1 MCIPKQTVSQG
12 QNRAGD
18 PEAADAWWVL
28 ENLGSWRLWVLFQAI
43 NTQSRGSNVFGESDF
58 SSARGLPAV
67 AIALVAK
74 MGFCFSI
81 PVWPY
86 TSHDSWTQQ
95 KTASL
100 SNSFGDRFEPLLVS
114 CAC

>member
-1 MCIPKQTVSQG
+1 MVGSGEPWELEVMGPIPGHKNPIQG
-12 QNRAGD
+12 EQCF
-18 PEAADAWWVL
+18 E
-28 ENLGSWRLWVLFQAI
+28 
-43 NTQSRGSNVFGESDF
+43 ESDF

-95 KTASL
+95 KTTSL
-100 SNSFGDRFEPLLVS
+100 SNSFSDRFEHLLVS

>member
-1 MCIPKQTVSQG
+1 MVGSGEPWELEVMGPIPGHKY
-12 QNRAGD
+12 
-18 PEAADAWWVL
+18 L
-28 ENLGSWRLWVLFQAI
+28 
-43 NTQSRGSNVFGESDF
+43 SRGSNVFGESDF

-100 SNSFGDRFEPLLVS
+100 SDSFGDRFEHLLVS